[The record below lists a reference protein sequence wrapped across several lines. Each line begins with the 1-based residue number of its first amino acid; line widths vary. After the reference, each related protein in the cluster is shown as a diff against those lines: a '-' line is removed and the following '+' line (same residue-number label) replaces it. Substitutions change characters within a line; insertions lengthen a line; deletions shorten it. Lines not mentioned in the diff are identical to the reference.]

1 MAHHFTSS
9 QLAPGSSSTSLNGES
24 FRYSTS
30 CATLLQDSTVF
41 HRGFFSWDLRCSINQ
56 SLVFS
61 VYPLPSPPP
70 HQWKRAAIVPVP
82 KISARKEHAD
92 FRSISITPVLL
103 RILERIIVN
112 QFIYP
117 AILTS
122 HRIVC
127 DGQAMGPGGQGR
139 TRYTTSGSVISS

>member
-1 MAHHFTSS
+1 
-9 QLAPGSSSTSLNGES
+9 
-24 FRYSTS
+24 
-30 CATLLQDSTVF
+30 
-41 HRGFFSWDLRCSINQ
+41 
-56 SLVFS
+56 
-61 VYPLPSPPP
+61 
-70 HQWKRAAIVPVP
+70 VPVP

-127 DGQAMGPGGQGR
+127 DGQAMVQEVKVVRDILLPVR
-139 TRYTTSGSVISS
+139 SFLADSE